1 MIKFNNTYC
10 GTFCGTNLL
19 YVGVEGEQVITE
31 LVKFGLRIMYREWY
45 SVKRYKLS

>member
-19 YVGVEGEQVITE
+19 YGRGDGEQVITE
-31 LVKFGLRIMYREWY
+31 LAKFGLRNMYREGY
-45 SVKRYKLS
+45 

>member
-19 YVGVEGEQVITE
+19 YGRGEGLARIAE
-31 LVKFGLRIMYREWY
+31 LVKFGLRIMYREG
-45 SVKRYKLS
+45 